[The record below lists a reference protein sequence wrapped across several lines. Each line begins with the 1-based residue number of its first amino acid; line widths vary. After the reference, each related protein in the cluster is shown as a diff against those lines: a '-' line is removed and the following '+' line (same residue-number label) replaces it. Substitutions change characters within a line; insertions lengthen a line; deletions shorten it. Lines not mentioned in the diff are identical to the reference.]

1 VVPDRIK
8 RGDVNIYE
16 GLALV
21 RTKGIDSHFLAA
33 FVNSKYGQMQIRRE
47 LKGVAQPHLHLE
59 DLRRMQ
65 IVVPSAEEVNV
76 VSVLVKKGMEADN
89 HSYASYK
96 SARALLS
103 SALKEEE
110 LTFDHPLSYTAKF
123 SDVMREGRAD
133 SDYYQV
139 PYVQLAEQI
148 RGNDAGFV
156 KLTEYCDFLSPNANP
171 DKTPDEVFSYVELA
185 DINAGLGVIDV
196 CEKYR
201 GCDLP
206 SRARRRVKPGD
217 VLASSVVGSIDKSAV
232 IGKDQGGFIAST
244 GFFHLRPK
252 GVSPEFLLMLMRST
266 IVQMQLRQQATGG
279 ILSGVPDARVRYIVV
294 PKVTRDVQKEV
305 AAKVRSAHK
314 KHKESLALLAAAKS
328 RVEELIENAVKGRVD
343 G

>member
-1 VVPDRIK
+1 
-8 RGDVNIYE
+8 
-16 GLALV
+16 
-21 RTKGIDSHFLAA
+21 
-33 FVNSKYGQMQIRRE
+33 M
-47 LKGVAQPHLHLE
+47 
-59 DLRRMQ
+59 
-65 IVVPSAEEVNV
+65 
-76 VSVLVKKGMEADN
+76 
-89 HSYASYK
+89 
-96 SARALLS
+96 
-103 SALKEEE
+103 
-110 LTFDHPLSYTAKF
+110 
-123 SDVMREGRAD
+123 
-133 SDYYQV
+133 
-139 PYVQLAEQI
+139 
-148 RGNDAGFV
+148 
-156 KLTEYCDFLSPNANP
+156 
-171 DKTPDEVFSYVELA
+171 
-185 DINAGLGVIDV
+185 IDV

-201 GCDLP
+201 GGNLP

-232 IGKDQGGFIAST
+232 IGKDQDGFIAST